1 MASSFRT
8 HLRCLSMTST
18 WTLFQRFIL
27 RDLRKNWVRSLITL
41 LGIALGV
48 SVYLSITLANHTA
61 LSKFKDTV
69 DEVSGKA
76 NLEICPRFSRGVDE
90 AVLGQ
95 LQWLWSIDAKFTP
108 IIDEIIA
115 LPGANK
121 SVVELLGIDML
132 GDPAFKSFSEVQ
144 DDAPAANA
152 DAGQSTS
159 GKTNTSVLAPRA
171 VLVGAHL
178 AESLNLKKN
187 DSFDLLVNDQLE
199 RVNVVGILSGEG
211 LGGAFSGN
219 LVVADIGLAQ
229 EILHTPGLIS
239 RIEIIVPEQAL
250 PEVKE
255 KLSRELPQTL
265 SVIRPSHR
273 GEQVE
278 KMTKSFEYNLLALT
292 FIAVMVGMFL
302 IYNTMTI
309 SVLRKRQE
317 VGTLRA
323 IGVSRWQ
330 IVVCFFM
337 EAVVL
342 AIAGTLLGVAFGLV
356 LADGALKAVSTTIN
370 HFWFQHPIENVT
382 FDWKTVFLSATA
394 GGGLTLLAAIP
405 PVLESI
411 AVSPAEATR
420 RASYESKLRL
430 MAAPLAG
437 LSLVV
442 FALAYW
448 TSLQPPVEGF
458 PLFGYVAAFL
468 YIAAAAFFVPL
479 FIKVFLKWLAVI
491 LNTCLPGEG
500 KFAARSLYGTLGRSS
515 VAVASLMIGIAMMV
529 SLAIMIGSFR
539 QTVLVWVNQ
548 TLQADLWL
556 QSAARAQGSG
566 IARLNES
573 IVDLIESTPGV
584 LAVDGFVE
592 MPFEYNGLPTN
603 IAGADLDVRAQ
614 HGQLAVVGGEK
625 TSEVLKDLGEN
636 SCLVSECFAIK
647 KGVKSGDVLHL
658 TTPQGEKDLS
668 VRAVYYDYA
677 SDLGYIILPRANY
690 RKLFNDSSLSSCA
703 IYLEPNQD
711 PHKVRDAI
719 LKKATS
725 LLKIR
730 TTSEL
735 RGEAMRVFDRTF
747 AITYALHTIAIAIA
761 MLSIM
766 NALFALTLESRR
778 EFGILRYLGA
788 TANQLQKIVL
798 IEAGILGLFGN
809 ITGMALGWIL
819 SQLLIHVINKQSFGW
834 TVQLVVPYDF
844 LVQSSVVVFA
854 TAILSG
860 ILPAKMA
867 AKTLAP
873 QVVRDE

>member
-1 MASSFRT
+1 
-8 HLRCLSMTST
+8 MTTT
-18 WTLFQRFIL
+18 WTLFRRFIL
-27 RDLRKNWVRSLITL
+27 RDLKKNWVRSLITL

-61 LSKFKDTV
+61 LAKFKDTV

-90 AVLGQ
+90 SVLND
-95 LQWLWSIDAKFTP
+95 LQWLWDIDGKFTP
-108 IIDEIIA
+108 VIDEIVA
-115 LPGANK
+115 LPGKNK
-121 SVVELLGIDML
+121 PVVELLGIDML
-132 GDPAFKSFSEVQ
+132 GDPAFKTYSETEGTGTGTGTGTGNS
-144 DDAPAANA
+144 DNGSA
-152 DAGQSTS
+152 T
-159 GKTNTSVLAPRA
+159 GKNSDFDSSSDTSVFAPRA
-171 VLVGAHL
+171 VLIGSRL
-178 AESLNLKKN
+178 AQSMKLNKGDWFN
-187 DSFDLLVNDQLE
+187 LLVNDKLE
-199 RVNVVGILSGEG
+199 RVKIVGILSGEG

-229 EILHTPGLIS
+229 MILNTPGMIS
-239 RIEIIVPEQAL
+239 RIAIIAPEASLAQ
-250 PEVKE
+250 VKE
-255 KLSRELPQTL
+255 KLEQELPKTL
-265 SVIRPSHR
+265 SVVRPSQR

-309 SVLRKRQE
+309 SVLRKRHE

-323 IGVSRWQ
+323 IGVSKWQ
-330 IVVCFFM
+330 IVACFFL

-342 AIAGTLLGVAFGLV
+342 AIAGTALGVLFGLV
-356 LADGALKAVSTTIN
+356 LADGALKAVSSTIN
-370 HFWFQHPIENVT
+370 HFYFQHPIENVS
-382 FDWKTVFLSATA
+382 FDWKTVLLSAMA
-394 GGGLTLLAAIP
+394 GCGLTLLAAIP

-411 AVSPAEATR
+411 VVSPAEATR
-420 RASYESKLRL
+420 RASYESKLRVL
-430 MAAPLAG
+430 AAPLCIVAVIVMG
-437 LSLVV
+437 
-442 FALAYW
+442 LAYVAA
-448 TSLQPPVEGF
+448 LQPPVQGF

-468 YIAAAAFFVPL
+468 SITGAALVVPL
-479 FIKVFLKWLAVI
+479 FIKVLLPRIANL
-491 LNTCLPGEG
+491 LNAILPGEG

-566 IARLNES
+566 SARLNES
-573 IVDLIESTPGV
+573 MIELIKATPGV
-584 LAVDGFVE
+584 LAVDAFVE
-592 MPFEYNGLPTN
+592 IPFEYCGLPTN
-603 IAGADLDVRAQ
+603 IAGADLSVRAKY
-614 HGQLAVVGGEK
+614 GKLSFVNGEK
-625 TSEVLKDLGEN
+625 TSEVLADLGED
-636 SCLVSECFAIK
+636 SCLVSECFAIRK
-647 KGVKSGDVLHL
+647 KVKAGDVLHL
-658 TTPQGEKDLS
+658 TTPSGARDIKVQ
-668 VRAVYYDYA
+668 AIYYDYA
-677 SDLGYIILPRANY
+677 SDLGYIILPRATY
-690 RKLFNDSSLSSCA
+690 RSMFNDATISSLA
-703 IYLEPNQD
+703 IYLRSGED
-711 PHKVRDAI
+711 PHQVREAI
-719 LKKATS
+719 LKSATS

-788 TANQLQKIVL
+788 TARQLEKIVL
-798 IEAGILGLFGN
+798 IEAGLLGLFGN
-809 ITGMALGWIL
+809 ITGLALGWVL

-844 LVQSSVVVFA
+844 LIQSSIVVLA
-854 TAILSG
+854 TAVLSG
-860 ILPAKMA
+860 ILPARMA